1 MGRKRDIFFN
11 GLRDGLPVAMGYLAV
26 AFTLGSSAAAIGL
39 SPFEVSLMS
48 AINNTSAGEFS
59 AFTLMAAGTTAAEI
73 ALTTLI
79 LNMRYFLMSCA
90 LSQKLDKNTPF
101 FHRFL
106 LSFAVTDEIFGLSVT
121 REGKLEALYSYGI
134 MAAALPAWTIGTY
147 LGAVMGSVMPANVS
161 AALNMAVYVMFIAV
175 IMPPAKKDKTVA
187 LVVAVS
193 MAASLVFSL
202 IPALEAISGGVK
214 VIILTVAISLAAA
227 VIFPVENKEKK
238 EPSAVKPEIFA
249 YIFIAAGVTYL
260 IRLLPFALVNGEIKN
275 VTVRSFL
282 YYVPY
287 VTLSVMT
294 FPAVLTATGSVL
306 SASAGFAAALFTSL
320 RGRSM
325 FVSALAACA
334 AVFLTELLIL

>member
-1 MGRKRDIFFN
+1 MGRKRNIFFN

-26 AFTLGSSAAAIGL
+26 AFTLGSSAAALGL
-39 SPFEVSLMS
+39 SPFEASLMS
-48 AINNTSAGEFS
+48 ALNNTSAGEFS

-73 ALTTLI
+73 SLTTLI

-161 AALNMAVYVMFIAV
+161 AALNMAVYAMFIAV
-175 IMPPAKKDKTVA
+175 IMSPAKKDKTVA

-238 EPSAVKPEIFA
+238 GAVSCEA
-249 YIFIAAGVTYL
+249 
-260 IRLLPFALVNGEIKN
+260 
-275 VTVRSFL
+275 
-282 YYVPY
+282 
-287 VTLSVMT
+287 
-294 FPAVLTATGSVL
+294 
-306 SASAGFAAALFTSL
+306 
-320 RGRSM
+320 
-325 FVSALAACA
+325 
-334 AVFLTELLIL
+334 

>member
-1 MGRKRDIFFN
+1 MGSKMDIFFN
-11 GLRDGLPVAMGYLAV
+11 GLKDGLPVAMGYLAV
-26 AFTLGSSAAAIGL
+26 AFTLGSSAAALGL
-39 SPFEVSLMS
+39 SPFEASLMS
-48 AINNTSAGEFS
+48 ALNNTSAGEFS
-59 AFTLMAAGTTAAEI
+59 AFTLMAAGTTATEI

-161 AALNMAVYVMFIAV
+161 AALNMAVYAMFIAV

-238 EPSAVKPEIFA
+238 GAVSCEA
-249 YIFIAAGVTYL
+249 
-260 IRLLPFALVNGEIKN
+260 
-275 VTVRSFL
+275 
-282 YYVPY
+282 
-287 VTLSVMT
+287 
-294 FPAVLTATGSVL
+294 
-306 SASAGFAAALFTSL
+306 
-320 RGRSM
+320 
-325 FVSALAACA
+325 
-334 AVFLTELLIL
+334 